1 MVATDTILGIVPAR
15 GGSKTFPRKNI
26 RNLAGH
32 PLLAYG
38 IAAGLQS
45 DSIGR
50 VIVSTDDEEIADIAK
65 QYGADVPFM
74 RPAALAQDETT
85 DYPVFKH
92 ALDWLNEHESYKPEF
107 IVQLRPTTPL
117 RPPDCVDRAIELLQS
132 NSGASS
138 VRGVI
143 PSSQNPYKMWHINN
157 NGQLKPLLET
167 DFDEP
172 YNMPRQRLPQ
182 TYWQTG
188 HIDAI
193 RREAI
198 EAGSMSGE
206 VILPLIL
213 DSRYAVDIDNARDH
227 ERAEWLIRQGDLPL
241 VIPGKNL
248 RPFPKDVKLVLLDFD
263 GVLTDNRV
271 WVDADGRE
279 SIAANRGD
287 GWGIARLK
295 EAGVRI
301 VVLSRETNPV
311 VAARCQ
317 KLGVEVRQSVQDK
330 AKAVEDLL
338 KKGEIDPGATIFVGN
353 DENDLPAFPKVACAV
368 VVGDAHPSVLAKAD
382 IILNERGGYGAVRE
396 LCDIIIHQMEAKE
409 LDG

>member
-26 RNLAGH
+26 RTLAGH
-32 PLLAYG
+32 PLLAYS
-38 IAAGLQS
+38 IAAGVQS
-45 DSIGR
+45 VSIGR

-92 ALDWLNEHESYKPEF
+92 ALDWLIEHESYKPEF

-117 RPPDCVDRAIELLQS
+117 RPPDCVDQAIELLQF
-132 NSGASS
+132 NSKVSS

-143 PSSQNPYKMWHINN
+143 PSGQNPYKMWHISDD
-157 NGQLKPLLET
+157 GQLKPLLET
-167 DFDEP
+167 DFNEP

-188 HIDAI
+188 HIDVI

-213 DSRYAVDIDNARDH
+213 DARYAVDIDNERDH

-241 VIPGKNL
+241 VIPGKSF

-279 SIAANRGD
+279 LIAANRGD

-295 EAGVRI
+295 EVGVRI
-301 VVLSRETNPV
+301 AVFSTETNPV

-317 KLGVEVRQSVQDK
+317 KLDIEVFQGLDNKAEAIQSFLRQEKVSS
-330 AKAVEDLL
+330 AS
-338 KKGEIDPGATIFVGN
+338 TIFVGN
-353 DENDLPAFPKVACAV
+353 DENDLPAFPLVGCAV
-368 VVGDAHPSVLAKAD
+368 VVGDAHHTAKAQAD
-382 IILNERGGYGAVRE
+382 IVLKGKGGYGAVRE
-396 LCDIIIHQMEAKE
+396 LCDRILGQMEAKR
-409 LDG
+409 